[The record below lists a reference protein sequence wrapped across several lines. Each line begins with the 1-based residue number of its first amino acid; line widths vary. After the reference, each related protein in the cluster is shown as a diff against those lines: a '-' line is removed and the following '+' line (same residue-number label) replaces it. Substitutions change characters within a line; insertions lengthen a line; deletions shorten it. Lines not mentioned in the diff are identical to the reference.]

1 MKKYHPADEKFI
13 DIIIH
18 LWIPGILAI
27 IILTVSLLIDYHKIV
42 GYWTQRAGSIV
53 TVIGVYIAYYES
65 KVYMKYIDGS
75 LYINPVLQYKIASFI
90 IVIIGTILWGYGD
103 IIIDQIFK

>member
-1 MKKYHPADEKFI
+1 MKEYHPADEKSK
-13 DIIIH
+13 DIIFH
-18 LWIPGILAI
+18 LWIPVILAV
-27 IILTVSLLIDYHKIV
+27 IILTVSLLIDYYKIA

-65 KVYMKYIDGS
+65 KVYTKYINDT
-75 LYINPVLQYKIASFI
+75 LYINPELQYKIASFI

-103 IIIDQIFK
+103 IIIDQIFN